1 MKEFIRRIKCMP
13 LTSVLLNLAVLFFIY
28 TVCRLAFYTIN
39 AKFFQELTASGLL
52 NICIGGLKFDLTA
65 LLYLNSLYIVLALI
79 PFKFRS
85 GAIYRK
91 VVKCIY
97 LVFNTLGIL
106 ANCYDMVYFQF
117 INRRTTI
124 RFFSEFQNDGNL
136 FTIAVQGIVQYW
148 YVTLIVLA
156 LIFLLYK
163 AYKDLPDAAIPEKK
177 LAYYP
182 FHTAILCLSV
192 YLTVCGIRGGFGVT
206 TRPINVNNS
215 TAYIENS
222 PIESAIVLNT
232 AFTMIKSIDSREYV
246 NPGYF
251 TDKKE
256 LQKYCNPH
264 HYPQPNGEFK
274 PDNVIIILI
283 ESFAREYVGFFYNGL
298 DGGTYKGYTP
308 FLDSLLSKSLTFKH
322 SFATGK
328 QSIDVMPSVLSGIPC
343 LYEPYV
349 TTQYG
354 TNEVSSIAKYLKKK
368 GYQSAF
374 FHGAPN
380 GSIGLDAYA
389 QSAGIDKYYGKNEY
403 NNDADFDG
411 TWAIW
416 DEEFMQYFANE
427 LDTFKTP
434 FLGILFTATSHHPF
448 KVPQKYEGKFPK
460 GPEPMYEC
468 VGYTDYALRRF
479 FETASKK
486 EWFKNTL
493 FVITA
498 DHTTVLTREDFIN
511 GRGLYDIPILFY
523 HPSDSTIVEV
533 SDRVFGQTD
542 ITPSILGYLNYDEPY
557 FAFGKDIFDK
567 LDTTNYVI
575 DYYNPLFQIFQDS
588 LLLQFDGERTTG
600 VYNYAADLGLKH
612 NIINQ
617 TAKQDDM
624 EKRLKAEIQTY
635 VECLKRDSLTI
646 PDKVTEHGGDS
657 EN

>member
-1 MKEFIRRIKCMP
+1 
-13 LTSVLLNLAVLFFIY
+13 
-28 TVCRLAFYTIN
+28 
-39 AKFFQELTASGLL
+39 L
-52 NICIGGLKFDLTA
+52 NIA
-65 LLYLNSLYIVLALI
+65 L
-79 PFKFRS
+79 
-85 GAIYRK
+85 
-91 VVKCIY
+91 
-97 LVFNTLGIL
+97 
-106 ANCYDMVYFQF
+106 
-117 INRRTTI
+117 
-124 RFFSEFQNDGNL
+124 
-136 FTIAVQGIVQYW
+136 QGMAQYW
-148 YVTLIVLA
+148 YVTLVALA
-156 LIFLLYK
+156 LLFLLYK
-163 AYKDLPDAAIPEKK
+163 LYKPLPTESVPENNYI
-177 LAYYP
+177 YYP
-182 FHTAILCLSV
+182 LHTLTLGIVV
-192 YLTVCGIRGGFGVT
+192 YFTIVGIRGGFGVT
-206 TRPINVNNS
+206 TRPLNVNNS
-215 TAYIENS
+215 TAYIEKRPS
-222 PIESAIVLNT
+222 EAAIVLNT
-232 AFTMIKSIDSREYV
+232 AFTMIKSIDSLEYTD
-246 NPGYF
+246 PLYF

-256 LQKYCNPH
+256 LQSYCNPH
-264 HYPQPNGEFK
+264 HYPQPDGEFK
-274 PDNVIIILI
+274 ADNVVIILV
-283 ESFAREYVGFFYNGL
+283 ESFAREYVGFFYNYL
-298 DGGTYKGYTP
+298 DSGTYKGYTP

-343 LYEPYV
+343 LIESYV

-448 KVPQKYEGKFPK
+448 KIPAKYEGKFPK

-468 VGYTDYALRRF
+468 VGYTDYAIRRF

-486 EWFKNTL
+486 DWFKNTL

-498 DHTTVLTREDFIN
+498 DHTTLMTREEFIN

-523 HPSDSTIVEV
+523 HPSDSTIVQV

-542 ITPSILGYLNYDEPY
+542 ITPSILGYLNYNEPY

-567 LDTTNYVI
+567 RDTTNYVI
-575 DYYNPLFQIFQDS
+575 DYCNPLFQIFQDS

-600 VYNYAADLGLKH
+600 IFNYVKDLGLKN
-612 NIINQ
+612 NIVGRTDEQ
-617 TAKQDDM
+617 EDM
-624 EKRLKAEIQTY
+624 ELRLKAEIQTY
-635 VECLKRDSLTI
+635 IECLKRDSLTI
-646 PDKVTEHGGDS
+646 K
-657 EN
+657 

>member
-1 MKEFIRRIKCMP
+1 MPNILKKFKSMP
-13 LTSVLLNLAVLFFIY
+13 LYSVLLNMCTLFFIY
-28 TVCRLAFYTIN
+28 MVCRLVFYFIN
-39 AKFFQELTASGLL
+39 VRYFPDVTTAGLL
-52 NICIGGLKFDLTA
+52 RMCLGGLKFDLAA
-65 LLYLNSLYIVLALI
+65 LLYLNSLYLVLSFLPLRLRGHRVYQAVL
-79 PFKFRS
+79 KW
-85 GAIYRK
+85 IY
-91 VVKCIY
+91 I
-97 LVFNTLGIL
+97 VFNGLGIL
-106 ANCYDMVYFQF
+106 ANCYDMIYFQF

-136 FTIAVQGIVQYW
+136 LNIALQGMAQYW
-148 YVTLIVLA
+148 YVTLVALA
-156 LIFLLYK
+156 LLFLLYK
-163 AYKDLPDAAIPEKK
+163 LYKPLPTESVPENNYI
-177 LAYYP
+177 YYP
-182 FHTAILCLSV
+182 LHTLTLGIVV
-192 YLTVCGIRGGFGVT
+192 YFTIVGIRGGFGVT
-206 TRPINVNNS
+206 TRPLNVNNS

-222 PIESAIVLNT
+222 HIESAIVLNT
-232 AFTMIKSIDSREYV
+232 AFTMIKSIDSREYT
-246 NPGYF
+246 NPMYF
-251 TDKKE
+251 KNKEE

-274 PDNVIIILI
+274 ADNVVIILV
-283 ESFAREYVGFFYNGL
+283 ESFAREYVGFFYNYL
-298 DGGTYKGYTP
+298 DSGTYKGYTP
-308 FLDSLLSKSLTFKH
+308 FLDSLLAKSLTFKH

-343 LYEPYV
+343 LIESYV

-448 KVPQKYEGKFPK
+448 KIPAKYEGKFPK

-468 VGYTDYALRRF
+468 VGYTDYAIRRF

-486 EWFKNTL
+486 DWFKNTL

-498 DHTTVLTREDFIN
+498 DHTTIITREEFIN

-523 HPSDSTIVEV
+523 HPSDSTIVQV

-567 LDTTNYVI
+567 RDTSNYVI
-575 DYYNPLFQIFQDS
+575 DYCNPLFQIFQDS
-588 LLLQFDGERTTG
+588 LLLQFDGEHTTG
-600 VYNYAADLGLKH
+600 IFNYVKDLGLKN
-612 NIINQ
+612 NIVGRTDEQ
-617 TAKQDDM
+617 EYM
-624 EKRLKAEIQTY
+624 ELRLKAEIQTY
-635 VECLKRDSLTI
+635 IECLKRDSLTI
-646 PDKVTEHGGDS
+646 K
-657 EN
+657 